1 MLRFV
6 SDLDHAH
13 CIFSEQFIAGYLFW
27 MLDPVATIR
36 YGSGPD
42 DLGLYMM
49 GDEL

>member
-1 MLRFV
+1 MLRFINDF
-6 SDLDHAH
+6 DLAH
-13 CIFSEQFIAGYLFW
+13 RVFSEQFVAGYCFW
-27 MLDPVATIR
+27 TLDPTVVIK